1 MYRRVLYLAALVAA
15 VVPGHAETLPTLT
28 LAQAEAMALQNRPR
42 LRAAQAA
49 ASAAIAATGTV
60 RSAFF
65 PHLFGSA
72 TAAGAAGGSR
82 ITAGQLNNPTVFNRF
97 ADGLTLTQLITDF
110 GRTSALAASAR
121 ATAQAAQRDAEA
133 TRAAVLLEVH
143 QAYYAVLE
151 AQAVL
156 QVAREDVRAR
166 ELVARQVTE
175 LARNNL
181 KSSLDVSFAQVNL
194 AQARLFLVQAQ
205 ANLDAAFAN
214 LALALG
220 LPRPQRFKLVEP
232 PVPPAPPA
240 DVAPLLARALAN
252 RPELA
257 RARWEQTSASAFAR
271 AEHRLWM
278 PSLEAV
284 WSGGMAPIRD
294 ALLPIRYSAAGLNL
308 SIPLFDGGLIR
319 AREAVARARARQTE
333 ENLQELQNQIA
344 RDVQQAWLNCQT
356 TYRRLDL
363 TRQLLQQA
371 QLSLELARQRYTLGL
386 SSIVELAQA
395 QLNLTE
401 AEIEQARARYEF
413 AAATDQLRY
422 QVGDLR

>member
-110 GRTSALAASAR
+110 GRTSALATSAR

-284 WSGGMAPIRD
+284 W
-294 ALLPIRYSAAGLNL
+294 
-308 SIPLFDGGLIR
+308 
-319 AREAVARARARQTE
+319 
-333 ENLQELQNQIA
+333 
-344 RDVQQAWLNCQT
+344 
-356 TYRRLDL
+356 
-363 TRQLLQQA
+363 
-371 QLSLELARQRYTLGL
+371 
-386 SSIVELAQA
+386 
-395 QLNLTE
+395 
-401 AEIEQARARYEF
+401 
-413 AAATDQLRY
+413 
-422 QVGDLR
+422 